1 MEYIKKINVPMA
13 LLCLVT
19 LKLLFT
25 DNSYAVALVAL
36 GLTGLFAYANYLKA
50 NEVDPVNEELKK
62 DIEAIRSQISS
73 ISVKNNVKP
82 LPDPN
87 KRFF

>member
-25 DNSYAVALVAL
+25 DNSYAMAMFSL
-36 GLTGLFAYANYLKA
+36 GLIGLYAYSKYLEA
-50 NEVDPVNEELKK
+50 NEVEPVNEELKK